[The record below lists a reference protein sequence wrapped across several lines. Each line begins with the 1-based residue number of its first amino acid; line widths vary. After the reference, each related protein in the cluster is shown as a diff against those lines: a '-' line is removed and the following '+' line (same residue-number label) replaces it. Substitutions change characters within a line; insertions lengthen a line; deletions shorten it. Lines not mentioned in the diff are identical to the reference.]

1 MLPSRPSGS
10 IHLHMTEP
18 LLGRSINRLEDER
31 FVRGRGRYIADFA
44 PPNVLHGIVVR
55 SPHAHARVVAIR
67 ADAARQMPGVAAVFT
82 GLDLA
87 SDNIGPLPCAV
98 TSIPMTTPLVVPPY
112 HALARAVV
120 RYVGEPVAFVVAESA
135 ETARDA
141 AEAVAVDY
149 EPLQPIIS
157 IADAILPDA
166 SSIWPEA
173 SNNIAFQ
180 FNRGEIAPVEAA
192 IRSATHLVECELINN
207 RVVAA
212 PLETRG
218 ALGAFDASNGRLH
231 LTASAA
237 GAHAIRDLLA
247 DSAFRIPREQLRVSI
262 PDVGGGFGMKNV
274 LYPEYVLV
282 LWAARRLGR
291 LVQWIGDRSED
302 FVASAHGRDS
312 VVRARLA
319 LDRDGRLLALETK
332 VLANLGAYVSTV
344 APAVPTMAMASA
356 MGGVYDIPL
365 IAFQASGVFTNTT
378 PVDAYRGAGKPEANY
393 LIERCIDIAAAELG
407 MDALEL
413 RRKNILRRFP
423 YRSAMGL
430 SVEQG
435 SFAHAIDHAVEA
447 ASGFEARRL
456 SSQERGRLRGLGYA
470 CFLETARGQPNEV
483 AEVRLGED
491 GRIDL
496 MVGTHSNGQGHETTY
511 AQIAA
516 DTLGLPLER
525 FRFRQGD
532 TDDLDSGGG
541 HGGARSMHQG
551 GTALLLAAEGLI
563 ENARRLAAR
572 LLQTSVD
579 AVQYEAGLLRVAA
592 TGQEINLNEVAR
604 ASYQMPSDDFA
615 PGLAHKATHLCDRYT
630 FPNGCHVA
638 EVEINPATGEVTLD
652 RYVNFDDYG
661 RLLDPRLTLGQVHGG
676 VAQGIGQAL
685 FEHVLYDA
693 ETGQILSGSLMDYA
707 LPRAADLPS
716 FEGSLTP
723 DFPSAANRLGV
734 KGSGQAGAIAAPA
747 TIMNALMNA
756 LTPLGVRH
764 LDMPAT
770 PFRIW
775 HAIQAARLRTPD
787 AGGKTASPAQ

>member
-1 MLPSRPSGS
+1 
-10 IHLHMTEP
+10 MTEP

-31 FVRGRGRYIADFA
+31 FVRGRGRYIADLAA
-44 PPNVLHGIVVR
+44 PNALHGVVVR
-55 SPHAHARVVAIR
+55 STHAHARIVAIR
-67 ADAARQMPGVAAVFT
+67 VEAARQMQGVAAVLT
-82 GLDLA
+82 GMELA
-87 SDNIGPLPCAV
+87 ADNIGPLPCAV
-98 TSIPMTTPLVVPPY
+98 THIPMTTPLVVPPC
-112 HALARAVV
+112 HALARDVV
-120 RYVGEPVAFVVAESA
+120 RFVGEPIAFVVADSA
-135 ETARDA
+135 ESARDA
-141 AEAVAVDY
+141 AEAVAVEY
-149 EPLQPIIS
+149 EPLPPVVS
-157 IADAILPDA
+157 IADAVLPGA
-166 SSIWPEA
+166 TPIWPEA
-173 SNNIAFQ
+173 KGNLAFQ
-180 FNRGEIAPVEAA
+180 FNRGEIGPVEAA
-192 IRSATHLVECELINN
+192 IRSAAHVVECELVNN

-218 ALGAFDASNGRLH
+218 ALGEFDASSGRLH

-237 GAHAIRDLLA
+237 GAHMIRDLLS
-247 DSAFRIPREQLRVSI
+247 DSVFRIAKEKLRVSI

-274 LYPEYVLV
+274 LYPEWVLV

-291 LVQWIGDRSED
+291 PVKWIGDRSED
-302 FVASAHGRDS
+302 FTGSAHGRDS
-312 VVRARLA
+312 LVRARLA
-319 LDRDGRLLALETK
+319 LDRDGRFLALDTK
-332 VLANLGAYVSTV
+332 VLANLGAYISTL
-344 APAVPTMAMASA
+344 AAGVPTRAMASA

-365 IAFQASGVFTNTT
+365 IAFQTRGVFTNTT

-413 RRKNILRRFP
+413 RRKNIFRHFP
-423 YRSAMGL
+423 HRSAMGL

-435 SFAHAIDHAVEA
+435 SFAHAIDHAVAA
-447 ASGFEARRL
+447 ASGFDVRRQ
-456 SSQERGRLRGLGYA
+456 SSRERGRLRGLGYA

-483 AEVRLGED
+483 AEVRFGED
-491 GRIDL
+491 GWIYL
-496 MVGTHSNGQGHETTY
+496 KVGTHSNGQGHETTY

-516 DTLGLPLER
+516 DTLGLPLDR
-525 FRFRQGD
+525 FQFRQGD

-572 LLQTSVD
+572 LLQASVN
-579 AVQYEAGLLRVAA
+579 AIQYEAGMLRVAA
-592 TGQEINLNEVAR
+592 TGQEMSLNEVAR
-604 ASYQMPSDDFA
+604 ASYQVSSDDFA

-652 RYVNFDDYG
+652 RYVIFDDYG

-685 FEHVLYDA
+685 FEHVLFDA

-707 LPRAADLPS
+707 LPRADDLPS
-716 FEGSLTP
+716 FDGSLTP
-723 DFPSAANRLGV
+723 DFPSCANRLGV

-770 PFRIW
+770 PSRIW
-775 HAIQAARLRTPD
+775 HAIQAARLQSPRP
-787 AGGKTASPAQ
+787 GRETASPAP

>member
-1 MLPSRPSGS
+1 MEKNRR
-10 IHLHMTEP
+10 MTEP
-18 LLGRSINRLEDER
+18 LLGRSINRLEDAR
-31 FVRGRGRYIADFA
+31 FVQGRGRYIADLETPKA
-44 PPNVLHGIVVR
+44 LHGVLVR
-55 SPHAHARVVAIR
+55 STHAHARIVAIGV
-67 ADAARQMPGVAAVFT
+67 DAARRMQGVAAVLT
-82 GLDLA
+82 GMELA

-98 TSIPMTTPLVVPPY
+98 TGIPMTTPLVVPPC
-112 HALARAVV
+112 HALARDVV
-120 RYVGEPVAFVVAESA
+120 RYVGEPIAFVVAESA
-135 ETARDA
+135 ESARDA
-141 AEAVAVDY
+141 ADSVVVDY
-149 EPLQPIIS
+149 EPLQPVIS
-157 IADAILPDA
+157 IGDAVLPGA
-166 SSIWPEA
+166 PQVWPEA
-173 SNNIAFQ
+173 ENNIAFQ
-180 FNRGEIAPVEAA
+180 FNRGEIDPVEAA
-192 IRSATHLVECELINN
+192 IRGAAHVVECELVNN

-218 ALGAFDASNGRLH
+218 ALGEFDAASGRLH

-237 GAHAIRDLLA
+237 GAHSIRDLLA
-247 DSAFRIPREQLRVSI
+247 DSVFRIPRDKLRVSI

-274 LYPEYVLV
+274 LYPELVLV

-291 LVQWIGDRSED
+291 PVIWIGDRSED

-319 LDRDGRLLALETK
+319 LDRNGRFLALDTQ
-332 VLANLGAYVSTV
+332 VLANLGAYISTV
-344 APAVPTMAMASA
+344 APVVPTMAMASA

-365 IAFQASGVFTNTT
+365 IAFQTNGVFTNTT

-393 LIERCIDIAAAELG
+393 LIERCIDIAAVELG
-407 MDALEL
+407 MDALKL
-413 RRKNILRRFP
+413 RRKNIIRRFP
-423 YRSAMGL
+423 HQSAMGL
-430 SVEQG
+430 AVEQG
-435 SFAHAIDHAVEA
+435 SFAQAIDHAVA
-447 ASGFEARRL
+447 AAAGFDTRRK
-456 SSQERGRLRGLGYA
+456 SSRKRGRLRGLGYA

-483 AEVRLGED
+483 AEVRLGEN
-491 GRIDL
+491 GLIDL

-516 DTLGLPLER
+516 DALGLPLGR

-572 LLQTSVD
+572 LLQSSVD
-579 AVQYEAGLLRVAA
+579 AISYEAGMLRVAA
-592 TGQEINLNEVAR
+592 TGQEISLDEVAR
-604 ASYQMPSDDFA
+604 ASYQAPSDDVA

-638 EVEINPATGEVTLD
+638 EVEIDPETGEVTLD
-652 RYVNFDDYG
+652 RYVISDDYG

-685 FEHVLYDA
+685 FEQVMFDA

-707 LPRAADLPS
+707 LPRAEDLPS

-723 DFPSAANRLGV
+723 DFPSSANRLGV

-747 TIMNALMNA
+747 TIMNAVMNA
-756 LTPLGVRH
+756 LTPLGVQH

-775 HAIQAARLRTPD
+775 HAIRAA
-787 AGGKTASPAQ
+787 S